1 MDYQKLF
8 ENIEALE
15 KDYFKFWEDIC
26 TIESPTNDKAG
37 VDAVG
42 AFCIRK
48 AQQFGWQVTVHEE
61 AVSGN
66 ALCITMN
73 PDAPGKAVCYSAHMD
88 TVHPVGLFG
97 TPAVRFDEEKIYGP
111 GVRDCKGGIVAS
123 FLAMEALHNAGFTA
137 RPVKLIL
144 QSDEETSSKASDKRT
159 IEFMAEMARDCEVFL
174 NTESNLNGYV
184 TMWRKGISKYRI
196 DVTGKA
202 LHAGQCYKGV
212 SAIREAACK
221 IVELENFKDENGITM
236 NTGIIQGGTAI
247 NTVPETCSFSIDV
260 RFSDVAEM
268 EAAHEFL
275 EKLTET
281 SFVEGSTATLTLV
294 SRRPA
299 MERTERNMQVL
310 ERMNAVYEAAGLP
323 VLKYKGNK
331 GGSDASDLTLR
342 GITCV
347 DSMGIIGD
355 HSHSIREYALL
366 SSLVPAAKYL
376 AAAAMGL

>member
-1 MDYQKLF
+1 MDHQKLF
-8 ENIEALE
+8 ASIESLE
-15 KDYFKFWEDIC
+15 KDYFKFWEEIC

-42 AFCIRK
+42 AFCAEK
-48 AQQFGWQVTVHEE
+48 AKQFGWQVTVHEE

-73 PDAPGKAVCYSAHMD
+73 PDAPGKAVCFSAHMD

-97 TPAVRFDEEKIYGP
+97 TPAVRFDEKNIYGP

-123 FLAMEALHNAGFTA
+123 FMAMEALHSMGFTG

-159 IEFMAEMARDCEVFL
+159 IAFMAEMARDCEVFL
-174 NTESNLNGYV
+174 NAESNLRGSV

-202 LHAGQCYKGV
+202 LHAGQCFRGI
-212 SAIREAACK
+212 SAIREAAYK
-221 IVELENFKDENGITM
+221 IVELEKFKNQEGITM
-236 NTGIIQGGTAI
+236 NTGIIEGGTAI
-247 NTVPETCSFSIDV
+247 NSVPETCSFSIDV
-260 RFSDVAEM
+260 RFSNTREM
-268 EAAHEFL
+268 EEAHEFL
-275 EKLTET
+275 QKLADT

-299 MERTERNMQVL
+299 MERTEKNMQAL
-310 ERMNAVYEAAGLP
+310 ERMNALYESVGLTP
-323 VLKYKGNK
+323 MKFKGNF
-331 GGSDASDLTLR
+331 GGSDASDLTQL

-347 DSMGIIGD
+347 DSMGILGD
-355 HSHSIREYALL
+355 HSHSIREYAELD
-366 SSLVPAAKYL
+366 SLVPCAKYL
-376 AAAAMGL
+376 AVAAMGL